1 MIKFNMEDRHGTTSA
16 ACEFGRAK
24 PKKPVF
30 MNLHNLRF
38 VSAKNLK
45 ILSVLFTCIVLMTF
59 VGDIAQGAIA
69 QRGATFPIPRIQVGV
84 EPANTPTEIAQ
95 SLQILILL
103 TVISLAPAILIMTT
117 SFVRI
122 VIVLSFVRSAIGTNQ
137 SPPNQVLIGL
147 ALFLT
152 FFIMMPTW
160 SKVNTETLQPFL
172 RGEITQETAFVRGMG
187 PIRDFMFKQTRTKDL
202 KLFIQA
208 ARLNRPKNND
218 EIPTQVLIPA
228 FIISELKTAF
238 QLGFLIFV
246 PFLVIDMIV
255 ASTLMSMGMMMLP
268 PMMVA
273 LPFKILLF
281 VMVDGWHLIT
291 RSLLSSFT

>member
-1 MIKFNMEDRHGTTSA
+1 MRHEYSK
-16 ACEFGRAK
+16 AK
-24 PKKPVF
+24 PSKLIF
-30 MNLHNLRF
+30 MDLENRRF
-38 VSAKNLK
+38 MGANKFKFLY
-45 ILSVLFTCIVLMTF
+45 IIFACIVLIM
-59 VGDIAQGAIA
+59 VVNGIAQGA
-69 QRGATFPIPRIQVGV
+69 ATFSIPRIQVGV
-84 EPANTPTEIAQ
+84 ESADTPTEIAQ

-122 VIVLSFVRSAIGTNQ
+122 VIVLSFTRTAIGTNQ
-137 SPPNQVLIGL
+137 MPPNQVMIGL

-152 FFIMMPTW
+152 VFVMMPTW

-172 RGEITQETAFVRGMG
+172 NGKITQETAFVRGME
-187 PIRDFMFKQTRTKDL
+187 PIREFMFKQTRTKDL
-202 KLFIQA
+202 KLFVQA
-208 ARLNRPKNND
+208 ARLNRPKNYQ
-218 EIPTQVLIPA
+218 EIPSQVLIPA

-238 QLGFLIFV
+238 QIGFLIFI

-291 RSLLSSFT
+291 RSLLLSFK

>member
-1 MIKFNMEDRHGTTSA
+1 MGKYNRI
-16 ACEFGRAK
+16 
-24 PKKPVF
+24 
-30 MNLHNLRF
+30 
-38 VSAKNLK
+38 K
-45 ILSVLFTCIVLMTF
+45 ILYILLICAALLFITTGVTH
-59 VGDIAQGAIA
+59 GA
-69 QRGATFPIPRIQVGV
+69 ATFPIPRIQVGV
-84 EPANTPTEIAQ
+84 EPANTPTEVAE

-117 SFVRI
+117 SFIRI
-122 VIVLSFVRSAIGTNQ
+122 VIVLSFTRTAIGTNQ
-137 SPPNQVLIGL
+137 MPPNQVMIGL

-152 FFIMMPTW
+152 VFIMMPTW

-172 RGEITQETAFVRGMG
+172 RGEISQETAFVRGMG
-187 PIRDFMFKQTRTKDL
+187 PIREFMFKQTRTKDL
-202 KLFIQA
+202 KLFVQA
-208 ARLNRPKNND
+208 ARLKRPKNNE
-218 EIPTQVLIPA
+218 EIPSQVLIPA

-238 QLGFLIFV
+238 QIGFLIFV

-273 LPFKILLF
+273 LPFKLLLF

-291 RSLLSSFT
+291 RSLLSSFG

>member
-1 MIKFNMEDRHGTTSA
+1 MTKFKLGKLCYIFLTSA
-16 ACEFGRAK
+16 
-24 PKKPVF
+24 
-30 MNLHNLRF
+30 
-38 VSAKNLK
+38 
-45 ILSVLFTCIVLMTF
+45 ILLVVLAGGAV
-59 VGDIAQGAIA
+59 QGAVQNA
-69 QRGATFPIPRIQVGV
+69 ATFPIPRIQVGV
-84 EPANTPTEIAQ
+84 EPADTPTEIAQ

-122 VIVLSFVRSAIGTNQ
+122 VIILSFTRSAIGTNQ
-137 SPPNQVLIGL
+137 MPPNQVLIGL

-152 FFIMMPTW
+152 VFIMLPTW
-160 SKVNTETLQPFL
+160 SRVNTETLQPFL
-172 RGEITQETAFVRGMG
+172 NGELTQEAAFTRGMA
-187 PIRDFMFKQTRTKDL
+187 PIREFMFKQTRTKDL

-208 ARLNRPKNND
+208 ARLNRPNSYE

-238 QLGFLIFV
+238 QIGFLIYV

-291 RSLLSSFT
+291 RSVLASFK